1 MAGIKALVIR
11 PFDGTLSLP
20 KDFQTLHP
28 TGLDYPRGEDEPI
41 GGGFVAVVD
50 GLFGYGVAIVRTG
63 IEQLQTLGADPETL
77 AVLVLS
83 EPEGG
88 AKWPELNDAATNE
101 GLTRVNEVLTANGAK
116 ILPEGI
122 SVRQA
127 LGVMAPGVKF
137 SDFDLG

>member
-20 KDFQTLHP
+20 VDFQTTHP
-28 TGLDYPRGEDEPI
+28 LGLDYPRGEDEPI
-41 GGGFVAVVD
+41 GGGFVAVVG

-63 IEQLQTLGADPETL
+63 AEQLQSLADDQDTL
-77 AVLVLS
+77 AVLVLT

-88 AKWPELNDAATNE
+88 TKWPELNDPVTNE
-101 GLTRVNEVLTANGAK
+101 GLARVNAILTANGAAN
-116 ILPEGI
+116 LPQGI
-122 SVRQA
+122 SLRQA

>member
-20 KDFQTLHP
+20 VDFQTKHP
-28 TGLDYPRGEDEPI
+28 LGLDYPRGEDEPI
-41 GGGFVAVVD
+41 GGGFVSVVG

-63 IEQLQTLGADPETL
+63 AEQLQTLADDPDTL
-77 AVLVLS
+77 AVLVLT

-88 AKWPELNDAATNE
+88 EGWAELNDPVTNE
-101 GLTRVNEVLTANGAK
+101 GLARVNAILTANGAPN
-116 ILPEGI
+116 LPQGI
-122 SVRQA
+122 SLRQA

-137 SDFDLG
+137 LSFDLG